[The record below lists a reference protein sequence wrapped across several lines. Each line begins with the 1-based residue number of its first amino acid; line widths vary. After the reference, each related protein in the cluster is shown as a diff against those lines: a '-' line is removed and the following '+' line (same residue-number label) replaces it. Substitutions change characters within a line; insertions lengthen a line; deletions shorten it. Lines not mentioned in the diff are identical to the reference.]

1 MAEPLVNP
9 AYFDAIKEQIDTV
22 FDCADLQ
29 ELTNE
34 VMQAIADQLNG
45 IAAQMGLLLPL
56 QALLQLPTNPNE
68 IIDYL
73 DTLVNALVGP
83 LIEPFFVY
91 QQQVIEIMAQVQE
104 ITDLLQ
110 YKSSILGGCG
120 GGVLIPSLPNVD
132 INLGGIIGGI
142 ATNPTS
148 NISTQLLGFSKN
160 LNSALVSLSSAN
172 QTLTLLQNRIT
183 TLENTPTKISE
194 LTDDPPSPVSGQT
207 WVKKSLS
214 AEAGDLGGFIGILP
228 VIYDADQYQFLLSV
242 QTSGGIKRV
251 EMT

>member
-91 QQQVIEIMAQVQE
+91 QQQVIEIMVQVQE

-132 INLGGIIGGI
+132 INLGGIVGGKPK
-142 ATNPTS
+142 TPTS
-148 NISTQLLGFSKN
+148 TITSQLAGLTTNLTSAVNLLGQIQQRTIN
-160 LNSALVSLSSAN
+160 LENSAVFNVPELESDPDPSSPTQAWLLRVSESDYRLSFRTAN
-172 QTLTLLQNRIT
+172 
-183 TLENTPTKISE
+183 
-194 LTDDPPSPVSGQT
+194 
-207 WVKKSLS
+207 
-214 AEAGDLGGFIGILP
+214 
-228 VIYDADQYQFLLSV
+228 
-242 QTSGGIKRV
+242 GIKRV
-251 EMT
+251 SLS